1 MTTYLKN
8 GFHQELCRFR
18 TATYPNTGLPQEVFL
33 KDFDDR
39 FLVKKNLISS
49 CTNEKY
55 LEALFWNF
63 CLLHIYIYIYIYI
76 IHQSVIFVLQFPYTK
91 RQKSYNFKFSVTPP
105 FTFHVNVYIYMKFVQ
120 DISVLLIYLFIL
132 FSLLLISIFLL
143 FLLPFDSSFEY
154 MEIYNSFYFIL
165 LF

>member
-1 MTTYLKN
+1 MAWNFYEKDKNKMLLNFSEFSVIYSRMTTYLKN

-55 LEALFWNF
+55 LEALF
-63 CLLHIYIYIYIYI
+63 
-76 IHQSVIFVLQFPYTK
+76 
-91 RQKSYNFKFSVTPP
+91 
-105 FTFHVNVYIYMKFVQ
+105 
-120 DISVLLIYLFIL
+120 
-132 FSLLLISIFLL
+132 
-143 FLLPFDSSFEY
+143 
-154 MEIYNSFYFIL
+154 
-165 LF
+165 